1 MLLHDLLLRLRSLM
15 RHSATENELDD
26 ELRFTSSDRPDKYV
40 RSGMSEAEAVCHA
53 RLEFGGVDGS
63 RMSVARLAV
72 SPLLSQVQDLTSNN
86 REHFLPI
93 PVPIVRGSPPGP

>member
-1 MLLHDLLLRLRSLM
+1 
-15 RHSATENELDD
+15 
-26 ELRFTSSDRPDKYV
+26 
-40 RSGMSEAEAVCHA
+40 MSEAEAVCHA